1 MYNTY
6 KEQQTEAVLLVDASN
21 AFSLVKRKT
30 PLHNIG
36 IICPSIVNC
45 VRNCQNFPPRLF
57 IIGGG
62 NTEYTERATQGDPT
76 FAIVIYAFTI
86 IPLILL
92 LVNITH
98 QDDSST
104 KTAAYEDNFT
114 QQGKS
119 LN

>member
-45 VRNCQNFPPRLF
+45 VRNCKNFLPDFSSLAEEIQNIL
-57 IIGGG
+57 
-62 NTEYTERATQGDPT
+62 NEQHKA
-76 FAIVIYAFTI
+76 
-86 IPLILL
+86 IPLLL
-92 LVNITH
+92 
-98 QDDSST
+98 
-104 KTAAYEDNFT
+104 
-114 QQGKS
+114 
-119 LN
+119 